1 MGTGMSRA
9 WGYLAGGGAL
19 LLAGIVGTQAVMRSD
34 VEAPTAASTSAA
46 TASEAASTGTQEQDD
61 AARLAA
67 AEAEI
72 GRLTERLA
80 AAEAENAELRST
92 LTLRDTVLATLNATV
107 AERDAALAD
116 VRGRLAMNET
126 ELTALRGQLESLRKP
141 ADFDQALTTMKLAEG
156 PSAAR
161 IEPAAVTP
169 DHSFSPASAVPP
181 AEGPLVEVQFDF
193 ASAAL
198 TPGGQERATLAAA
211 ALAGMVL
218 DEVRV
223 IGHTDRVG
231 RPEANRRLA
240 ARRADAVA
248 RFLVEAGLPAD
259 IIVTDGAGESGAPVA
274 TDDGVPEPLNRS
286 VLIFAQAKPLS

>member
-1 MGTGMSRA
+1 MSRA

-19 LLAGIVGTQAVMRSD
+19 LLAGIVGTQVAIRSD
-34 VEAPTAASTSAA
+34 VEAPAAASTSAA
-46 TASEAASTGTQEQDD
+46 PAPEAATGQPVQDD
-61 AARLAA
+61 AAKLAA

-92 LTLRDTVLATLNATV
+92 IALHDTVLATLNATV
-107 AERDAALAD
+107 ADRDAALTD
-116 VRGRLAMNET
+116 VRGQLAANEI
-126 ELTALRGQLESLRKP
+126 ELAALRDQVEALRKP
-141 ADFDQALTTMKLAEG
+141 ADFDQALTAMKLAGG

-161 IEPAAVTP
+161 IEPAAVAP
-169 DHSFSPASAVPP
+169 VHSFSPSSAAPP
-181 AEGPLVEVQFDF
+181 ADGPLVEVQFDF

-248 RFLVEAGLPAD
+248 QFLVEAGLPAD
-259 IIVTDGAGESGAPVA
+259 IIVTDGAGEAGAPVA

-286 VLIFAQAKPLS
+286 VLIFAQAKPVS